1 VRTNWFRLITIL
13 LVNLL
18 LYRCDSSPVEVTG
31 GASGTDVSACMIKGV
46 VYDSLN
52 HPVDQALIRLRPQY
66 YLSSSSMHGD
76 TEIVETVV
84 DLRSGVCGTFRID
97 SVVPGEY
104 MLEITN
110 CKYGFSCLC
119 TVRND
124 DTLIMLPQ
132 CIIRGMA
139 EITGKLPLSPEVLQ
153 TNDIHLEVYG
163 SENRVEVNTNGIFTM
178 TMPGGNY
185 WMRVCLSES
194 DTTEFDFPV
203 KTRPGEHL
211 DLGIIDVRRDYM
223 NSGPPRRREPLMPR
237 P

>member
-1 VRTNWFRLITIL
+1 VIL

-18 LYRCDSSPVEVTG
+18 LYQCDSSPVEISG
-31 GASGTDVSACMIKGV
+31 GASGTDVSACMIKGIV
-46 VYDSLN
+46 FDSLN

-66 YLSSSSMHGD
+66 YLSSLTRQGG
-76 TEIVETVV
+76 TEIVETVA
-84 DLRSGVCGTFRID
+84 DLRSGSWGTFRID

-119 TVRND
+119 TVCNN
-124 DTLIMLPQ
+124 DTLIMLPP
-132 CIIRGMA
+132 CILRGMS
-139 EITGKLPLSPEVLQ
+139 EITGKLPLPPIVLQ
-153 TNDIHLEVYG
+153 TNNIHLEVYG
-163 SENRVEVNTNGIFTM
+163 SEYRVEVDTNGIFTM

-185 WMRVCLSES
+185 WMRVCSSES

-203 KTRPGEHL
+203 KTKPGERL
-211 DLGIIDVRRDYM
+211 DLGVIDVRREYM
-223 NSGPPRRREPLMPR
+223 NGGPPRRRAPPAMPR